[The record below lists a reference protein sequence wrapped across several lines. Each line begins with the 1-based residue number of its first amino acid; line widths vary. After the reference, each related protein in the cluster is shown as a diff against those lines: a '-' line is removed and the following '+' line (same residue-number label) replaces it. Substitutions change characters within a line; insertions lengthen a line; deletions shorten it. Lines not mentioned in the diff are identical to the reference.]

1 LVASKSGLPDVRAEL
16 GRLEMLRETQSRSTA
31 ETATER
37 QGTVPV
43 TMRAIVQRINRKL
56 AADGYRRL
64 KQSRGRPWK
73 YLDCN
78 VGKWFLV
85 DGSRN
90 HVERTNVDAEK
101 FAKELSVLKPWEKVG
116 E

>member
-1 LVASKSGLPDVRAEL
+1 MLMAEEQRSSKK
-16 GRLEMLRETQSRSTA
+16 
-31 ETATER
+31 TATGKQ
-37 QGTVPV
+37 QGQVPV

-101 FAKELSVLKPWEKVG
+101 FAKELGVLKPWEKVG

>member
-1 LVASKSGLPDVRAEL
+1 
-16 GRLEMLRETQSRSTA
+16 MLRETQNRSTA
-31 ETATER
+31 EIATER

-73 YLDCN
+73 YLDHD
-78 VGKWFLV
+78 VGTWFLV

-90 HVERTNVDAEK
+90 CVERTHVDPEE
-101 FAKELSVLKPWEKVG
+101 FAKELGVLKPWEDVRD
-116 E
+116 

>member
-1 LVASKSGLPDVRAEL
+1 
-16 GRLEMLRETQSRSTA
+16 MLRETQTRSIA
-31 ETATER
+31 ETGTER
-37 QGTVPV
+37 QETVPV
-43 TMRAIVQRINRKL
+43 TTRAIVQRINRKL

-73 YLDCN
+73 YLDRD

-90 HVERTNVDAEK
+90 RVERTHVNPEE
-101 FAKELSVLKPWEKVG
+101 FAKELGVLQPWERVR

>member
-1 LVASKSGLPDVRAEL
+1 
-16 GRLEMLRETQSRSTA
+16 MLRETQTQSIA
-31 ETATER
+31 ETATGR

-73 YLDCN
+73 YLDCD

-90 HVERTNVDAEK
+90 CVERAQVNPEE
-101 FAKELSVLKPWEKVG
+101 FAKELGVLKPSERVRD
-116 E
+116 

>member
-1 LVASKSGLPDVRAEL
+1 
-16 GRLEMLRETQSRSTA
+16 MLKEAQSQSTK
-31 ETATER
+31 ETATEE
-37 QGTVPV
+37 QGKVPV

-56 AADGYRRL
+56 APDGYRRL

-73 YLDCN
+73 YLDRD

-90 HVERTNVDAEK
+90 RVERTHVDPEK
-101 FAKELSVLKPWEKVG
+101 FAKELGVLRPWEKVRD
-116 E
+116 

>member
-1 LVASKSGLPDVRAEL
+1 MAEEQRSSKKTGT
-16 GRLEMLRETQSRSTA
+16 GKQ
-31 ETATER
+31 
-37 QGTVPV
+37 QGQVPV

-73 YLDCN
+73 YLDRD

-90 HVERTNVDAEK
+90 RVERTHVNQEE
-101 FAKELSVLKPWEKVG
+101 FAKELGVVKPWEEVRERMESTATANAEREK
-116 E
+116 

>member
-1 LVASKSGLPDVRAEL
+1 LNVRLSEL
-16 GRLEMLRETQSRSTA
+16 WGVEMLKEAQSQSTKETV
-31 ETATER
+31 TEEQR
-37 QGTVPV
+37 KVPV

>member
-1 LVASKSGLPDVRAEL
+1 
-16 GRLEMLRETQSRSTA
+16 
-31 ETATER
+31 
-37 QGTVPV
+37 V
-43 TMRAIVQRINRKL
+43 TTRAIVQRINRKL

-73 YLDCN
+73 YLDRD

-90 HVERTNVDAEK
+90 RVERTHVNPEE
-101 FAKELSVLKPWEKVG
+101 FAKELGVLQPWERVR

>member
-1 LVASKSGLPDVRAEL
+1 
-16 GRLEMLRETQSRSTA
+16 MLRETQTQSIA
-31 ETATER
+31 ETATGR

-73 YLDCN
+73 YLDCD

-85 DGSRN
+85 DGGRN
-90 HVERTNVDAEK
+90 QVEQTHVDPEE
-101 FAKELSVLKPWEKVG
+101 FAKKLGVLQPWEKVR

>member
-1 LVASKSGLPDVRAEL
+1 MAEEQRSSKK
-16 GRLEMLRETQSRSTA
+16 
-31 ETATER
+31 TATGKQ
-37 QGTVPV
+37 QGKVPV

-73 YLDCN
+73 YLDHG
-78 VGKWFLV
+78 VVV

-90 HVERTNVDAEK
+90 CVERTHVDPEE
-101 FAKELSVLKPWEKVG
+101 FAKELGVVKPWEEVRERMESTATGNAEREK
-116 E
+116 

>member
-1 LVASKSGLPDVRAEL
+1 MAEEQRSSKK
-16 GRLEMLRETQSRSTA
+16 
-31 ETATER
+31 TATGKQ
-37 QGTVPV
+37 QGKVPV

-73 YLDCN
+73 YLDRD

-85 DGSRN
+85 DGRRN
-90 HVERTNVDAEK
+90 SVERTHVDPEEL
-101 FAKELSVLKPWEKVG
+101 AKELGVLKPWERVRD
-116 E
+116 

>member
-1 LVASKSGLPDVRAEL
+1 MLMAEEQRSSKK
-16 GRLEMLRETQSRSTA
+16 
-31 ETATER
+31 TATGKQ
-37 QGTVPV
+37 QGQVPV

-73 YLDCN
+73 YLDRD

-85 DGSRN
+85 DGRRN
-90 HVERTNVDAEK
+90 RVERTHIDPEE
-101 FAKELSVLKPWEKVG
+101 FAKDLGVLRPGEKVRD
-116 E
+116 

>member
-1 LVASKSGLPDVRAEL
+1 
-16 GRLEMLRETQSRSTA
+16 MLRETQTRSTA

-37 QGTVPV
+37 QGAVPV

-73 YLDCN
+73 YLDRE

-90 HVERTNVDAEK
+90 RVERTHVNPEQ
-101 FAKELSVLKPWEKVG
+101 FAKELGVLQPWEHVR

>member
-1 LVASKSGLPDVRAEL
+1 MAEEQRSSKK
-16 GRLEMLRETQSRSTA
+16 
-31 ETATER
+31 TATGKQ
-37 QGTVPV
+37 QGQVPV

-73 YLDCN
+73 YLDCD

-85 DGSRN
+85 DGGRN
-90 HVERTNVDAEK
+90 QVEQTHVDPEE
-101 FAKELSVLKPWEKVG
+101 FAKKLGVLQPWEKVR